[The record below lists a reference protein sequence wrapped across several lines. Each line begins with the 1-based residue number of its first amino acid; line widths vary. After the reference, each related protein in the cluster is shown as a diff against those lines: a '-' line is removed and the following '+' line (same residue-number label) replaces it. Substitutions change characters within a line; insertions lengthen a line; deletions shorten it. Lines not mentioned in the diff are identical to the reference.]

1 MKVYCIISDERAYR
15 SKSPAIFST
24 VLDRMGIKGAYV
36 PFQVAPGDVGQAL
49 QSLRVLNIAGANVT
63 VPYKE
68 TVVPHMDILS
78 EGANIIGAINTIVRN
93 GAELKG
99 YNTNAIGFM
108 DALNEVG
115 FDVEGKSA
123 LVFGTGG
130 AAKAATFI
138 LSWLR
143 TKAIHVAGR
152 NAERTAEIVD
162 RFSGEAH
169 SLTSI
174 AEKSLEVDIIVNAT
188 SVSNADESSEM
199 DALVGELEAPGCEL
213 VIDMNYDRPDNF
225 WEKLA
230 HKQGAQFMDGLKPLA
245 YQARRTL
252 SLWTGLQVPPEAFID
267 ALS

>member
-49 QSLRVLNIAGANVT
+49 QSLRILNIAGANVT

-93 GAELKG
+93 GEELKG

-115 FDVEGKSA
+115 FDVEGKTA

-152 NAERTAEIVD
+152 NAERTAEIVA

-174 AEKSLEVDIIVNAT
+174 SEKSLDVDIIVNAT
-188 SVSNADESSEM
+188 SVSNVDESSEM